1 MTLGFSCIALLF
13 SSLCYLRFRA
23 FYSSNFRHSSSFV
36 CFAVYLLFMSLLS
49 FKKIPLLLVS
59 IAFLGLCLTAFVDF
73 LLSNLLST
81 QYTCIPDPKNVS
93 PSFVATMEL
102 DLSVEFLHE
111 RIDIAFD
118 VQARKSFILPIA

>member
-1 MTLGFSCIALLF
+1 MLFIRRIFGILLALFVLLFTCFSCP
-13 SSLCYLRFRA
+13 
-23 FYSSNFRHSSSFV
+23 
-36 CFAVYLLFMSLLS
+36 LLS